1 MISCSQIIASPPLF
15 LLFCLILM
23 TTFYLPSFF
32 HVNIGVHLLK
42 ASLKHCVVGD
52 NLKLVLLPLPSEGRD
67 YRYAPTHSVHYIL
80 RAEPGSH
87 ACLASTLLS
96 PALHPLLWGCKVWN
110 VIWVQTWYFHR
121 VQCLPPLPRSGFRT
135 RSKCPSSLP
144 NDLQW
149 VGCLNLDLPWSLHLW
164 KRVNN
169 YKSPRDHC
177 ESGCQRV

>member
-1 MISCSQIIASPPLF
+1 MGGIKKSLREFPTLSYLSPFLECSCRICCVDPSMISCSQIIASPPLF

-96 PALHPLLWGCKVWN
+96 PALHPLL
-110 VIWVQTWYFHR
+110 
-121 VQCLPPLPRSGFRT
+121 
-135 RSKCPSSLP
+135 
-144 NDLQW
+144 
-149 VGCLNLDLPWSLHLW
+149 
-164 KRVNN
+164 
-169 YKSPRDHC
+169 
-177 ESGCQRV
+177 